1 VSVVMARGGT
11 RTHCEQPRASG
22 AGTLAAPR
30 SGLLST
36 RTHRSVMGEVPLG
49 VKGTS
54 PMTDTLRV
62 HIVQPSLLHHRLRAW
77 HRAVELVQLVHLHP
91 IGDAELR
98 EQANR
103 AARSCALNIAEGAA
117 LRGAAKR
124 RHFVIAQG
132 SLVETVAAYELAA
145 AIGERVPVAR
155 VQELGA
161 MLSAML
167 GGLIRGREL

>member
-1 VSVVMARGGT
+1 
-11 RTHCEQPRASG
+11 
-22 AGTLAAPR
+22 
-30 SGLLST
+30 
-36 RTHRSVMGEVPLG
+36 
-49 VKGTS
+49 
-54 PMTDTLRV
+54 MTDTLKV

-77 HRAVELVQLVHLHP
+77 HRAVELVQLVHAAP

-98 EQANR
+98 EQASR

-132 SLVETVAAYELAA
+132 SVVETVAAYELAA

-161 MLSAML
+161 MLWPVDRSRHGWIGAHGKNGAREM
-167 GGLIRGREL
+167 GESEWSGWGEGPRGSRGCRHCIPQA